1 MTASSPGEFGV
12 KMAIV
17 ALGSNLGDRIRNVR
31 NAMEALS
38 PLAVGP
44 LLCSSLWETNP
55 VDCPLGSLAFIN
67 AVVAFQPLPGET
79 PESLLPKLQRVERG
93 FGRKP
98 KVLHNESRPLDL
110 DLIMFGNEVRTSPEL
125 TLPHPRAHL
134 RAFVLAPLAEISP
147 QLRLPNQTRS
157 VSELLARLPP
167 RQGVRRVTVSSERGD
182 P

>member
-1 MTASSPGEFGV
+1 MTTTSPGEFGLRT
-12 KMAIV
+12 AFV

-31 NAMEALS
+31 DAMEALS
-38 PLAVGP
+38 PLSPGR
-44 LLCSSLWETNP
+44 LLRSSLWETSP
-55 VDCPLGSLAFIN
+55 VDCPPGSLPFIN
-67 AVVAFQPLPGET
+67 AVVGFQPSPGET

-98 KVLHNESRPLDL
+98 KVLQNESRPLDV
-110 DLIMFGNEVRTSPEL
+110 DLIVFGNEVRTTPEL

-147 QLRLPNQTRS
+147 DLRLPNQSHS
-157 VSELLARLPP
+157 VSELLASLPP
-167 RQGVRRVTVSSERGD
+167 GDVVRRVMQ